1 MHHVRIEHTAWRSE
15 HIDGLTVAANNALD
29 VEGESGEADMPD
41 VDGADEGPRTGR
53 PHCTSSSREVT

>member
-1 MHHVRIEHTAWRSE
+1 MEKRTLG
-15 HIDGLTVAANNALD
+15 GLTVAANNALD